1 MGGHLTIGLIYLSAA
16 FFEIAGAFAFWGWL
30 RLAKP
35 IWWLLPGV
43 VSLTDIPQMT
53 FKPRKLYHRSRAKRT
68 VFLPQASDGLIL
80 AISPRFKGHW
90 PKFLTIQTHFS
101 CRFLLAVDFLGLR
114 RNGSSS

>member
-1 MGGHLTIGLIYLSAA
+1 MTGKNQKLLS
-16 FFEIAGAFAFWGWL
+16 
-30 RLAKP
+30 
-35 IWWLLPGV
+35 
-43 VSLTDIPQMT
+43 DIPQMT
-53 FKPRKLYHRSRAKRT
+53 FKPRKLYHRSSAKRT